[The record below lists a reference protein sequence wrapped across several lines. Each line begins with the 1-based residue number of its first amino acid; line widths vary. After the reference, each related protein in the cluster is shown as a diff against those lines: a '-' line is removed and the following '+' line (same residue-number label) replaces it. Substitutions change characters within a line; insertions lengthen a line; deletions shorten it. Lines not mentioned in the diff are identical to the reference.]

1 MRDAEPSAEREA
13 NMDERGTEHRGCIL
27 LVEDNS
33 DDIRLIWEAFREA
46 KILHHV
52 YFVSDGIEA
61 SEFLRRRGKYRS
73 APRPDLILLDLHLPR
88 KGGLEMLSEL
98 KRDPG
103 LKQIPVI
110 VLTASEDET
119 DIMTTYGLHA
129 NCYITKPATLD
140 RFMCVLQEIGT
151 FWFTVATLPKGLSYV
166 RV

>member
-1 MRDAEPSAEREA
+1 
-13 NMDERGTEHRGCIL
+13 MDERVAGHRGCVL

-33 DDIRLIWEAFREA
+33 DDIRLIWEAFREGN
-46 KILHHV
+46 ILHHV

-61 SEFLRRRGKYRS
+61 FEFLRRQGKYRS
-73 APRPDLILLDLHLPR
+73 VPRPDLILLDLHLPR
-88 KGGLEMLSEL
+88 KDGIEMLSEL

-110 VLTASEDET
+110 VLTTSEDEE

-140 RFMCVLQEIGT
+140 QFMCVLQEIGN
-151 FWFTVATLPKGLSYV
+151 FWFTVATLPKGMIYA
-166 RV
+166 RA